1 MEGPGLCPKGCRC
14 PHGTAGCL
22 RHTGA
27 VTGLKGK
34 KNGLKGIKAP
44 SVFCVLDP
52 LQHETG
58 CKAKR
63 GVPTNIRLCTP
74 APHTAVSPGN
84 GTKHPL
90 ESPEFSPNP
99 LLFEH
104 YDWLSNNHHLPSS
117 LSLWGCH
124 IAQSKAQAA
133 GTQHWSPRQLSET
146 HSAHPIEMETFG
158 NTAAVNHYKGNICSD
173 RWLAGPLMYSSSQK
187 AIRERAKGLFVG
199 VGGASG
205 NI

>member
-1 MEGPGLCPKGCRC
+1 MPKGVQVPSWHRWV
-14 PHGTAGCL
+14 PQAHRGCD
-22 RHTGA
+22 RA
-27 VTGLKGK
+27 KRE

-44 SVFCVLDP
+44 SVFCVLDL

-104 YDWLSNNHHLPSS
+104 YD
-117 LSLWGCH
+117 
-124 IAQSKAQAA
+124 
-133 GTQHWSPRQLSET
+133 
-146 HSAHPIEMETFG
+146 
-158 NTAAVNHYKGNICSD
+158 
-173 RWLAGPLMYSSSQK
+173 
-187 AIRERAKGLFVG
+187 
-199 VGGASG
+199 
-205 NI
+205 